1 MDVKEVTIAII
12 IFIITLVLIWSLD
25 FVLIWWGWKG
35 FRLWM

>member
-25 FVLIWWGWKG
+25 FVLI
-35 FRLWM
+35 